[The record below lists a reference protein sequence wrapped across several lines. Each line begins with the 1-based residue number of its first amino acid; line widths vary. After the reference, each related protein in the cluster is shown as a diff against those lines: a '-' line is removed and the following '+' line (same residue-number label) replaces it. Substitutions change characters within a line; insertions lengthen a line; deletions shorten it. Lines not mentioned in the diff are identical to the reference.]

1 MSQVYDNHLPSAF
14 AGMKADARYDLV
26 ESFAAEG
33 DIPFGAIVTKGTS
46 ATQVK
51 LGGEKALG
59 IALHSHAVVG
69 NYVQFDSVS
78 VLRQGA
84 AWCVVKEGAT
94 ITAGEA
100 VKFDPATG
108 QVSNAGIEL
117 PNATFKTGAVDC
129 GKFGKLAIVEIL

>member
-1 MSQVYDNHLPSAF
+1 MTQVYDNHLRAAF

-26 ESFAAEG
+26 ESFASEG
-33 DIPFGAIVTKGTS
+33 DIPFGVIATQGTS

-51 LGGEKALG
+51 LGGEKPLG
-59 IALHSHAVVG
+59 IALHSHAIVG
-69 NYVQFDSVS
+69 NYTQFDSVS

-94 ITAGEA
+94 IAAGEA

-108 QVSNAGIEL
+108 QASNEGTEL
-117 PNATFKTGAVDC
+117 PNATFKTAAVDC
-129 GKFGKLAIVEIL
+129 GKFGKLAIIEIL